1 MSLNTFILNGELVII
16 FTNDEVKWYQS
27 LRWRLFIIFFL
38 ISFVP
43 LLIFYSV
50 MQKSLKEYFEE
61 MNAKELLYQSN
72 KIAGSIQNSGYL
84 QDPSKYSIF
93 SSELEEKS
101 KEGSY
106 RIIVTNSKGIVI
118 NDTNKTEIG
127 KTFLVPEII
136 TALDGKDVAN
146 FRKEED
152 AIYVAAYIENEN
164 YEKVGV
170 VLLIFSFNEVTK
182 LLEGIMAK
190 WLLTT
195 ISISIFV
202 AIIGYFIS
210 KITLEPLTRFL
221 RNIKKIIDG
230 QVYTRMEI
238 KGNNELSELGRAINT
253 MTEKLEQI
261 DTSRQEFVANV
272 SHELKTPLSSIKV
285 LSDTILL
292 QEEMPTEMY
301 REFLQDI
308 NSEIDRMSNIITDL
322 LSLVKL
328 DYREPQVN
336 LNISDLDLNNLLSE
350 IIKRLYPLAEQK
362 NIDIVLENY
371 KNVSIEAD
379 EMKISLAISNLVEN
393 AIKYTP
399 EGGNVKVTI
408 DSDHQNSF
416 ITVQDTGIGISEEE
430 QGKIFNRFYRVDKTR
445 DRETGGTGLGLS
457 ITHSTVLLHNGSIK
471 VNSRE
476 DEGST
481 FAVRLPIKS
490 SILKNL
496 EN

>member
-1 MSLNTFILNGELVII
+1 
-16 FTNDEVKWYQS
+16 
-27 LRWRLFIIFFL
+27 
-38 ISFVP
+38 
-43 LLIFYSV
+43 